1 MIKINKTLGLALLTA
16 LAASCSSDNDVAQS
30 NNPTMEKGE
39 SAFATIRINL
49 PTQSGTR
56 APSLED
62 GLPSEYAVNDGTLL
76 VFKQVNTGDAEG
88 AYKFVQSVDLG
99 TMTPWE
105 NRGFTEITTSALT
118 TVQLDQTSYAD
129 LKDGKIYGLVILN
142 NGTGAAQKIKL
153 PDVGTTFSTWNNDA
167 RNVDA
172 TKMLKTSNGI
182 VMANAPEWKTAGVTP
197 LTLVPIDGD
206 MVHTTAAQAEAAGD
220 VAANIYVERG
230 LAKVTMEKDETSKNK
245 FTPTGSTYKGDEVII
260 KGWVL
265 DVTNK
270 SSFPVHNVDLTS
282 SYPDIWKEEGEKT
295 DNNQIAKS
303 AVNKASINRFH
314 DATVLN
320 KDEGDEVDNQ
330 TSIFRRVY
338 WGKDPNYDQKIT
350 DVNVSQY
357 FNLAKAQ
364 DLDKEDAS
372 KFDTHDEGSNPKYCL
387 ENTFDIS
394 NMTQN
399 QTTRVLFKAIYLPG
413 KIVGDPDG
421 TTTGETFYKIGDQ
434 SGLYYE
440 KDLRPLINTIVKNVT
455 GKVVDKDYTLEL
467 GKIATEAGDHE
478 LSDANFKAVPSP
490 AKAFTRGTE
499 EAEAGDGTKNN
510 ILTTEQISNVNAQL
524 NGKIKTYLNGVCYYI
539 GRIKHFGN
547 EETPWNQGDPTYN
560 KDNLSWLGRYG
571 VLRNNWYSLK
581 VNNVSGPG
589 EPVIP
594 GTPDTPD
601 DDNNFINL
609 SVKIL
614 KWAKRGQVLNF

>member
-1 MIKINKTLGLALLTA
+1 M
-16 LAASCSSDNDVAQS
+16 
-30 NNPTMEKGE
+30 
-39 SAFATIRINL
+39 
-49 PTQSGTR
+49 
-56 APSLED
+56 
-62 GLPSEYAVNDGTLL
+62 
-76 VFKQVNTGDAEG
+76 
-88 AYKFVQSVDLG
+88 
-99 TMTPWE
+99 
-105 NRGFTEITTSALT
+105 
-118 TVQLDQTSYAD
+118 
-129 LKDGKIYGLVILN
+129 
-142 NGTGAAQKIKL
+142 
-153 PDVGTTFSTWNNDA
+153 
-167 RNVDA
+167 
-172 TKMLKTSNGI
+172 
-182 VMANAPEWKTAGVTP
+182 
-197 LTLVPIDGD
+197 
-206 MVHTTAAQAEAAGD
+206 
-220 VAANIYVERG
+220 
-230 LAKVTMEKDETSKNK
+230 
-245 FTPTGSTYKGDEVII
+245 
-260 KGWVL
+260 
-265 DVTNK
+265 TNK

-440 KDLRPLINTIVKNVT
+440 KALRPLINTIVKNVT

-571 VLRNNWYSLK
+571 VLRNNWYSLH
-581 VNNVSGPG
+581 VNGVSGPG

-594 GTPDTPD
+594 GTPDIPD
-601 DDNNFINL
+601 DDNNYINL

>member
-30 NNPTMEKGE
+30 NNLTMEKGE

-56 APSLED
+56 ALSLDD

-76 VFKQVNTGDAEG
+76 VFKKVKEGDTEDK
-88 AYKFVQSVDLG
+88 YQFVQYVDLG

-105 NRGFTEITTSALT
+105 NRGFTEITTSAQT
-118 TVQLDQTSYAD
+118 TVQLDKTSYAD
-129 LKDGKIYGLVILN
+129 LKAESIYGLVILN
-142 NGTGAAQKIKL
+142 NGTETAQKIKL
-153 PDVGTTFSTWNNDA
+153 PKKGQTFSDWNNDTT
-167 RNVDA
+167 NVNA
-172 TKMLKTSNGI
+172 TNMLATSNGI
-182 VMANAPEWKTAGVTP
+182 VMANAPEWKKAGVTP
-197 LTLVPIDGD
+197 LTLVHIDGD

-230 LAKVTMEKDETSKNK
+230 LAKVTMEKDNYYIPK
-245 FTPTGSTYKGDEVII
+245 GTYNNDEVII

-282 SYPDIWKEEGEKT
+282 SYADIWKEEGEET
-295 DNNQIAKS
+295 GNNQIAKS
-303 AVNKASINRFH
+303 TVNNASINRFH
-314 DATVLN
+314 DATVLGEE
-320 KDEGDEVDNQ
+320 DEQ
-330 TSIFRRVY
+330 KSIFRRVY
-338 WGKDPNYDQKIT
+338 WGKDPNYNTDIT
-350 DVNVSQY
+350 DVAKE
-357 FNLAKAQ
+357 FNLATTA
-364 DLDKEDAS
+364 DLETDAAK
-372 KFDTHDEGSNPKYCL
+372 KFETHDDDGEVSNPKYCL
-387 ENTFDIS
+387 ENTFDIDH
-394 NMTQN
+394 MKQN

-413 KIVGDPDG
+413 QRILQPDG
-421 TTTGETFYKIGDQ
+421 TETGKTFYKIGAQ
-434 SGLYYE
+434 SGLYDE
-440 KDLRPLINTIVKNVT
+440 NGLKNLINNIVKNVT
-455 GKVVDKDYTLEL
+455 GKTEGTNYTLDL
-467 GKIATEAGDHE
+467 GKIATEAGPHV

-510 ILTTEQISNVNAQL
+510 ILTDGEITNVNAQL

-539 GRIKHFGN
+539 GRIKHFGQD
-547 EETPWNQGDPTYN
+547 ETPWEQGKDTYGG
-560 KDNLSWLGRYG
+560 KNLEYLGRYG
-571 VLRNNWYSLK
+571 VLRNNWYSLH
-581 VNNVSGPG
+581 VNSVSGPG

-594 GTPDTPD
+594 DTPDIPD

-614 KWAKRGQVLNF
+614 TWAKRGQVLHF

>member
-30 NNPTMEKGE
+30 NNPTIEKGE

-56 APSLED
+56 ALSLDD

-76 VFKQVNTGDAEG
+76 VFKKINTDDAEG
-88 AYKFVQSVDLG
+88 MYKFVQSVDLG

-129 LKDGKIYGLVILN
+129 LTDGKIYGLVILN
-142 NGTGAAQKIKL
+142 NGTGDAQKITL
-153 PDVGTTFSTWNNDA
+153 PTEGQTFSAWNNNT
-167 RNVDA
+167 RNVNA
-172 TKMLKTSNGI
+172 TNMLVTSNGI

-197 LTLVPIDGD
+197 LTLVPIEGTK
-206 MVHTTAAQAEAAGD
+206 VHTTAAQAEAAGD

-230 LAKVTMEKDETSKNK
+230 LAKVTMDKDKDSKNK
-245 FTPTGSTYKGDEVII
+245 FTPTGSTYKNDVVII

-265 DVTNK
+265 DVTNR

-282 SYPDIWKEEGEKT
+282 YADIWKEEGT
-295 DNNQIAKS
+295 GANQIPNS
-303 AVNKASINRFH
+303 TVHNASINRFH
-314 DATVLN
+314 DTTSDTELGE
-320 KDEGDEVDNQ
+320 DQ

-338 WGKDPNYDQKIT
+338 WGKDPNYNTDIT
-350 DVNVSQY
+350 DVAKE
-357 FNLAKAQ
+357 FNLATTA
-364 DLDKEDAS
+364 DLETDAAK
-372 KFDTHDEGSNPKYCL
+372 KFETHDDGEVSNPKYCL
-387 ENTFDIS
+387 ENTFDIDH
-394 NMTQN
+394 MKQN
-399 QTTRVLFKAIYLPG
+399 QTTRVLFKAIYLHGQNGQIIVPYPD
-413 KIVGDPDG
+413 KITEREDY
-421 TTTGETFYKIGDQ
+421 TFYKIGDQ
-434 SGLYYE
+434 SGLYDADGL
-440 KDLRPLINTIVKNVT
+440 KNLINTIVKNVT
-455 GKVVDKDYTLEL
+455 GKVVDKDYTLDL
-467 GKIATEAGDHE
+467 GKIATEAGPHV

-490 AKAFTRGTE
+490 AKAFTRGAE

-510 ILTTEQISNVNAQL
+510 ILNTEQISNVNAQL

-571 VLRNNWYSLK
+571 VLRNNWYSLH
-581 VNNVSGPG
+581 VNGVSGPG

-594 GTPDTPD
+594 DTPDIPD

-609 SVKIL
+609 SVKVL

>member
-30 NNPTMEKGE
+30 NNPTIEKGE

-49 PTQSGTR
+49 PTR
-56 APSLED
+56 AGVRAVEGFDD

-76 VFKQVNTGDAEG
+76 VFKKENKGDAEG
-88 AYKFVQSVDLG
+88 KYKFVQSVDLG

-142 NGTGAAQKIKL
+142 NGTGDAQKITL
-153 PDVGTTFSTWNNDA
+153 PTEGQTFSAWNNDA
-167 RNVDA
+167 RNVNA
-172 TKMLKTSNGI
+172 TNMVATSNGI

-220 VAANIYVERG
+220 VAADIYVERG
-230 LAKVTMEKDETSKNK
+230 LAKVTMDKDKDFKNK
-245 FTPTGSTYKGDEVII
+245 FTPTGSTYKNDVVLI

-265 DVTNK
+265 DVTNQ
-270 SSFPVHNVDLTS
+270 SSFPVHNVDGLDKD
-282 SYPDIWKEEGEKT
+282 YADIWQYDASKT
-295 DNNQIAKS
+295 TAPT
-303 AVNKASINRFH
+303 INRFH
-314 DATVLN
+314 DTSTDLG
-320 KDEGDEVDNQ
+320 EGQ

-338 WGKDPNYDQKIT
+338 WGKDPNYNTDIT
-350 DVNVSQY
+350 DVAKE
-357 FNLAKAQ
+357 FNLATTA
-364 DLDKEDAS
+364 DLETDAAK
-372 KFDTHDEGSNPKYCL
+372 KFETHDDGEVSNPKYCL
-387 ENTFDIS
+387 ENTFDIDH
-394 NMTQN
+394 MTQN
-399 QTTRVLFKAIYLPG
+399 QTTRVLFKAIYLHG
-413 KIVGDPDG
+413 QKGQIIVPDPDLI
-421 TTTGETFYKIGDQ
+421 TTGETFYKIGDQ
-434 SGLYYE
+434 SGLYDADGL
-440 KDLRPLINTIVKNVT
+440 KTLINNIVKNVT
-455 GKVVDKDYTLEL
+455 TKKEGTDYTLDL
-467 GKIATEAGDHE
+467 GDIATVAGDHE
-478 LSDANFKAVPSP
+478 LSDANFIKGS
-490 AKAFTRGTE
+490 GT
-499 EAEAGDGTKNN
+499 N
-510 ILTTEQISNVNAQL
+510 LTPEDITNVNAQL

-547 EETPWNQGDPTYN
+547 DETPWNQGDPTYN

-594 GTPDTPD
+594 DTPDIPD

-609 SVKIL
+609 SVKVL